1 MYVCLLECM
10 CGHTAPVWCLKKP
23 EGVTDTPL
31 ELELQVAVSYPNR
44 GAGESHSG
52 PLQGQHTLLTAET
65 FPAQPTGLKS
75 VPVF

>member
-1 MYVCLLECM
+1 MWILADECRCL
-10 CGHTAPVWCLKKP
+10 WRP
-23 EGVTDTPL
+23 EASDPL